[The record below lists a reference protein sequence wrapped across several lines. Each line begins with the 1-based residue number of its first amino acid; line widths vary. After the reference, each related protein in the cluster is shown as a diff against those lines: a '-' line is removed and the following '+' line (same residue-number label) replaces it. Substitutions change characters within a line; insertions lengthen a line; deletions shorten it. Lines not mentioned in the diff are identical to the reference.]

1 MERGMEQAKKRQI
14 SRDMQGAQEEDRGLA
29 VEKRIRAGS
38 ICEKVLQLYRQNF
51 YKWWPCASL
60 YCENEK
66 QVITNLH
73 QHYEN
78 NWATKQV
85 DNFTKKKWK
94 SATTRRKKKGGA
106 LCGKKDSE
114 DKNNNPE
121 GRRGKGKQWA
131 REKERMCTSP
141 RSSLRATN
149 TSIIPGALTPSMP
162 EEVNCSHSA
171 SERSSKQELRKRER
185 ACCLSRR
192 HLV

>member
-1 MERGMEQAKKRQI
+1 MEVSNNKEKKKKKK
-14 SRDMQGAQEEDRGLA
+14 EERC
-29 VEKRIRAGS
+29 VEK
-38 ICEKVLQLYRQNF
+38 
-51 YKWWPCASL
+51 
-60 YCENEK
+60 
-66 QVITNLH
+66 
-73 QHYEN
+73 
-78 NWATKQV
+78 
-85 DNFTKKKWK
+85 KK
-94 SATTRRKKKGGA
+94 
-106 LCGKKDSE
+106 KKDSE

-171 SERSSKQELRKRER
+171 SERSSKQELRKSESER